1 MYNGCMSGF
10 DPRPGRAASIAPGK
24 SRGSAMAPTLLFRD
38 DAVEMVI
45 GAPGGTFIV
54 PALAQA
60 ISNMVDFGMT
70 MAEAV
75 AAPRIVALSD
85 TIDVANRIPHRTTE
99 ALQAMGYPVARSYQS
114 FAFGAPHG
122 VLIRGGKCTGGAD
135 PQRDGMAI
143 AT

>member
-1 MYNGCMSGF
+1 MSGF

-24 SRGSAMAPTLLFRD
+24 ARGSAMAPTIVLKD
-38 DAVEMVI
+38 DKPVIAI

-60 ISNMVDFGMT
+60 LSNVIDFGMT

-75 AAPRIVALSD
+75 AAPRIVCLGD
-85 TIDVANRIPHRTTE
+85 TIDVSNRIERRVTTE
-99 ALQAMGYPVARSYQS
+99 LEANGYPIARSYQS

-122 VLIRGGKCTGGAD
+122 VMVDGDGWSGGAD

-143 AT
+143 AVP